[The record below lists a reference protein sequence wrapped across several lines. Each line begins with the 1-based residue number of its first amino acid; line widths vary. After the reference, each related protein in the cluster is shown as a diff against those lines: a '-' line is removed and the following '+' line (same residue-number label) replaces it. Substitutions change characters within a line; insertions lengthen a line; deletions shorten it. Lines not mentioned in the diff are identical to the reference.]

1 MEISWMMSSTSS
13 SAFSTSMILIATAWP
28 VRLSTLGEHHQHAS
42 TAFEETQFTL
52 YTPFRSCLHLSYVRD
67 IATDSGLSNKP
78 MQFCLEYSV
87 SGSKLPAP
95 ARISAAAMVEQ
106 PLSVVVGLSLRTYTL
121 SVLSPSSYKRLS
133 REVSQHHFQASVLTS
148 KQSKASVVF
157 RFPFLVQST
166 SEG

>member
-42 TAFEETQFTL
+42 TAFEETQSTL
-52 YTPFRSCLHLSYVRD
+52 YTPSQSCLHLSQVRGF
-67 IATDSGLSNKP
+67 ATDTGLPNRP

-95 ARISAAAMVEQ
+95 ARISAASMVEQ
-106 PLSVVVGLSLRTYTL
+106 PLSVPGGLSLRTCNL
-121 SVLSPSSYKRLS
+121 SVLSPPCWVQALS
-133 REVSQHHFQASVLTS
+133 TGCHVSTT
-148 KQSKASVVF
+148 F
-157 RFPFLVQST
+157 RSLC
-166 SEG
+166 

>member
-28 VRLSTLGEHHQHAS
+28 VRLSTLEEHHQHAS
-42 TAFEETQFTL
+42 TAFKETRSTL

-67 IATDSGLSNKP
+67 IATDTGLSNRP
-78 MQFCLEYSV
+78 MQFCLEYNV

-95 ARISAAAMVEQ
+95 ARISAASMVEQ
-106 PLSVVVGLSLRTYTL
+106 PLSVLVGLSLRTYSL
-121 SVLSPSSYKRLS
+121 SVLGPSSFKRLS
-133 REVSQHHFQASVLTS
+133 REGRQHHFQAPVLTF
-148 KQSKASVVF
+148 KQSSPSVVF
-157 RFPFLVQST
+157 RLSFLVQYT